1 MKRITSL
8 TLFAFFCVGIITNAG
23 AQNVGINTSGAN
35 PSVNAILDLNTGNG
49 ARNLGF
55 IVPNVTLGASLA
67 TFNPPIA
74 NAATAG
80 DKGMLVYNSN
90 AANQPI
96 GYYYWNGAT
105 WVSVSGAGAA
115 VTGAQNGLTMNG
127 TLVELGGANPLLGN
141 TSIISGGN
149 NLAFTGTGIFQLG
162 QGSNSTGT
170 LQFLNSTNNRN
181 ISISAGVTTGSY
193 ALTLPLAQG
202 AANTVLT
209 NNGAGVLSW
218 AAAAGATANN
228 GLTVVGGNV
237 QLGGANPLLGN
248 TAIISGGNNLAF
260 TGTGIFQLGQGST
273 STGTLQF
280 LNANNNRNISIS
292 AGTTTNS
299 YALTLPLTQGAA
311 GTVLTN
317 NGAGVLSWGAGAT
330 VTGAQNGLTLNG
342 PNVELGGANPLL
354 GNTNIISGGFNLA
367 FTGTGNFQLG
377 QASTSTGELDFL
389 NAGSANLVGIS
400 AGATTANYN
409 LTLPL
414 AQGAANTFLMN
425 NGAGVLTWTAAG
437 GAAANNGLTIVGG
450 NVQLGGAN
458 PLLGNTTITNAGF
471 NLAIAGTGK
480 FQLGVGSA
488 STGELDFFNGASALG
503 VGLKS
508 AATTTTYTLSL
519 PVTPPAS
526 NGQVLASSIGGT
538 LSWATIP
545 AGGPG
550 ILIGIIYVTSTT
562 GTLSLAGG
570 TTSVLVRAI
579 GGGGAGGG
587 AKHIAGCGTAA
598 DEVGGGG
605 GAGGY
610 CEGFVSGMG
619 PGSTYQVNIGA
630 GGVGVANCGAV
641 NGGNTVVTITG
652 PNTVFTANGG
662 AGGPSYENVA
672 AGAFTGGAGG
682 TAAGGNLNI
691 TGATGGWCSVSTTG
705 TDGDFA
711 GSGANSSFGSGG
723 SSIYTRDHLA
733 INGVP
738 ATAPGAGGGGAVIA
752 QSVNG
757 DAAAGGNGASG
768 IVIIYEYQ

>member
-1 MKRITSL
+1 MRKKNTLLTVVTFLGFSL
-8 TLFAFFCVGIITNAG
+8 CNMAYS
-23 AQNVGINTSGAN
+23 QNVGINTSGSI
-35 PSVNAILDLNTGNG
+35 PSVNAILDLNTGNAG
-49 ARNLGF
+49 RNLGL

-74 NAATAG
+74 NAATFG
-80 DKGMLVYNSN
+80 DRGMLVYNSSN
-90 AANQPI
+90 ANQPI

-105 WVSVSGAGAA
+105 WVSLGGAA
-115 VTGAQNGLTMNG
+115 GVTGAQNGLTMNG

-162 QGSNSTGT
+162 QASNSTGT
-170 LQFLNSTNNRN
+170 LQFLNSSNFRN
-181 ISISAGVTTGSY
+181 VSISAGVTTNSY

-209 NNGAGVLSW
+209 NNGAGALSW

-237 QLGGANPLLGN
+237 QLGGAN
-248 TAIISGGNNLAF
+248 A
-260 TGTGIFQLGQGST
+260 
-273 STGTLQF
+273 
-280 LNANNNRNISIS
+280 
-292 AGTTTNS
+292 
-299 YALTLPLTQGAA
+299 
-311 GTVLTN
+311 
-317 NGAGVLSWGAGAT
+317 
-330 VTGAQNGLTLNG
+330 
-342 PNVELGGANPLL
+342 LL

-377 QASTSTGELDFL
+377 QASTSTGELDFFN
-389 NAGSANLVGIS
+389 NASANQVGIT
-400 AGATTANYN
+400 AGNTTNSYN
-409 LTLPL
+409 MTLPL
-414 AQGAANTFLMN
+414 AQGAANTVLTN
-425 NGAGVLTWTAAG
+425 NGAGALSWTAPAG
-437 GAAANNGLTIVGG
+437 ATANNGLTVVGG

-458 PLLGNTTITNAGF
+458 ALLGNTTITNAGF

-480 FQLGVGSA
+480 FQLGVGAASTGTMEFNNATNANTVDIKAGTTTTSYGLTLPLAQGAANTVLTNNGAGVLSWAAAAGGGSANNGLTVVGGNTQLGGANPLLANTNILSGGFNLGLTGGGALQLGAASA

-503 VGLKS
+503 VGLKA

-526 NGQVLASSIGGT
+526 NGQVLASSVGGT

-550 ILIGIIYVTSTT
+550 ILIGIIYVNSTT
-562 GTLSLAGG
+562 GTVSFAAG
-570 TTSVLVRAI
+570 TTSILVRAL

-587 AKHIAGCGTAA
+587 VKHTAGCGTAA
-598 DEVGGGG
+598 DICGSGG

-610 CEGFVSGMG
+610 CEGFVSGLG
-619 PGSTYQVNIGA
+619 PGSTYQINIGA
-630 GGVGVANCGAV
+630 GGVGVANCGVV
-641 NGGNTVVTITG
+641 NGGNTIVTVTG

-662 AGGPSYENVA
+662 GGGISYETGV

-711 GSGANSSFGSGG
+711 GCGANSSFGSGG

-733 INGVP
+733 INGVS
-738 ATAPGAGGGGAVIA
+738 ATAPGAGGGGAVVA
-752 QSVNG
+752 QSVNN
-757 DAAAGGNGASG
+757 DAASGGNGG
-768 IVIIYEYQ
+768 NGLVIIYEYQ